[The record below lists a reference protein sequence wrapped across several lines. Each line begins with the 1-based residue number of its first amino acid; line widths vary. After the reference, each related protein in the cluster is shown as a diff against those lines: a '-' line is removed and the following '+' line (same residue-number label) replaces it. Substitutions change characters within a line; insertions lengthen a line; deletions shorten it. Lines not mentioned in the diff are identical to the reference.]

1 MASTSCSAGNAG
13 AMMISP
19 RKLRSDLYSSPS
31 YQDSSD
37 SETPLVI
44 SVLSS
49 LINRAVSR
57 NERIAARSGSW
68 AGGDKVQLAFD
79 CLERPDMT
87 VQSYLERISRYIRAG
102 PSVYV
107 IAYVYIDRFCQ
118 AHPGF
123 RIGSRNVHRLLIT
136 TIMVASK
143 YVEDLNYRNSHFA
156 RVGGLRTE
164 EMNRLE
170 MDFLFLMGFK
180 LHVNVTVFES
190 YCSHLEREVSIGGGY
205 HIERA
210 LRCAEEIK
218 LFKASSCTT
227 TLTQLQQPRY
237 HPQHHHAITSVG
249 RSYHAAVNQQPRI
262 SPGTFYSTIVQIGV

>member
-1 MASTSCSAGNAG
+1 
-13 AMMISP
+13 MMISP
-19 RKLRSDLYSSPS
+19 GKLRSDLYSSPS
-31 YQDSSD
+31 YQDSTD

-49 LINRAVSR
+49 LIERTMSR
-57 NERIAARSGSW
+57 NERIARNCSW
-68 AGGDKVQLAFD
+68 TGGDRARMVFD
-79 CLERPDMT
+79 CSERPDMT
-87 VQSYLERISRYIRAG
+87 IQSYLERISRYTRAG

-118 AHPGF
+118 ANPGF
-123 RIGSRNVHRLLIT
+123 RITLRNVHRLLIT

-143 YVEDLNYRNSHFA
+143 YVEDLNYRNSYYA

-170 MDFLFLMGFK
+170 MEFLFLMGFK
-180 LHVNVTVFES
+180 LHVNVSVFES
-190 YCSHLEREVSIGGGY
+190 YCSHLEREVGIGGGY

-218 LFKASSCTT
+218 ARQWQ
-227 TLTQLQQPRY
+227 TQERRY
-237 HPQHHHAITSVG
+237 HPHHPHVIARITL
-249 RSYHAAVNQQPRI
+249 
-262 SPGTFYSTIVQIGV
+262 